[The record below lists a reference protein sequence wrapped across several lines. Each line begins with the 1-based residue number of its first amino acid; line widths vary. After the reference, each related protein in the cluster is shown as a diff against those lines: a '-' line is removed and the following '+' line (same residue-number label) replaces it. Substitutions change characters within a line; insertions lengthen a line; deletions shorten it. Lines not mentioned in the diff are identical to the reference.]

1 MIHPA
6 VMRDD
11 PEIIKNK
18 TKPEIC
24 GLRKGT
30 GLNDRVIPA
39 RINADSLCKLSGE
52 FHGIFI
58 FHVHGGE
65 NLKIPDT

>member
-6 VMRDD
+6 VKRDD
-11 PEIIKNK
+11 RGMIKNK

-24 GLRKGT
+24 GFRKGT

-52 FHGIFI
+52 FLGIF
-58 FHVHGGE
+58 FSMFTGE
-65 NLKIPDT
+65 RT